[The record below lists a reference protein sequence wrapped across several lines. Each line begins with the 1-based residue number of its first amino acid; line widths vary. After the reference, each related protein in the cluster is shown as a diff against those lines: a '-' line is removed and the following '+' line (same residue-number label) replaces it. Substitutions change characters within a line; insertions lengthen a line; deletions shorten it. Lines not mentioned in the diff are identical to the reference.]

1 MKKDVLINIKGI
13 QRAGGE
19 QDVTELFTQGSLY
32 KRNNSYYVTYSESE
46 ATGYAD
52 SHTTLKVDSKNR
64 VILIRSGAVRSHLV
78 IMPGERNIGH
88 YGTEGGDLM
97 IGVDAK
103 AVRSTLGEDGGDL
116 YFSYTLDVNSSFLSR
131 NRSVY
136 QYKRNGAV
144 MHSVQKFIRQ
154 APVIIKCRTEKQI

>member
-78 IMPGERNIGH
+78 IMLGERNIGH

-116 YFSYTLDVNSSFLSR
+116 YFSYTLDVNSSFLSE
-131 NRSVY
+131 NEV
-136 QYKRNGAV
+136 
-144 MHSVQKFIRQ
+144 FIN
-154 APVIIKCRTEKQI
+154 IKEMEQ